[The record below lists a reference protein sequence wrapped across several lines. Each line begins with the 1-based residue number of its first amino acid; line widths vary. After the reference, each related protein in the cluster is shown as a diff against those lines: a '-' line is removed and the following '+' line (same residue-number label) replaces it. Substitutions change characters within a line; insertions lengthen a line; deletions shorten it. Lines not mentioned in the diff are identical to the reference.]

1 MSSATTSNGYLRM
14 LLAIHQGLIIGPIL
28 LGTLFYTIAEKGTL
42 GYFLSNSPWTYI
54 VTGTSFG
61 GILLGELIFK
71 KALHGFPKTALLR
84 HKLKRHHSASI
95 IRYILIEIPIFLGIF
110 VFTATNNLTFLVISS
125 ISLFYLILIKPKR
138 RKIAKSLNL
147 SRLEHLQFHR
157 PNDEF

>member
-14 LLAIHQGLIIGPIL
+14 LSAIYMGLLIGPTV
-28 LGTLFYTIAEKGTL
+28 LGILFYAIAEKGTL
-42 GYFLSNSPWTYI
+42 GYSLDDSPWIYI
-54 VTGTSFG
+54 VPTISFT
-61 GILLGELIFK
+61 GILLGELIFR
-71 KALHGFPKTALLR
+71 KALSNFPKTALLR
-84 HKLKRHHSASI
+84 HKVKRHHSASV
-95 IRYILIEIPIFLGIF
+95 IRYILVEIPIFLGIF